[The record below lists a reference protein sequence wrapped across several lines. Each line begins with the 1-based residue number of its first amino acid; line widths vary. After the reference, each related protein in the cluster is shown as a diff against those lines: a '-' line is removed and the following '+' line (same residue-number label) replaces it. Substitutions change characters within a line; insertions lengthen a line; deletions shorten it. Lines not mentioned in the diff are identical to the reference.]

1 MHDRTFILLRC
12 CDFLFCKIS
21 THALTLPVTTTLSA
35 RQTTHLMSV
44 AYAMKTVHLT
54 RSQCVLPMRLRSKT
68 SACFSWA
75 SANAKLTTPFI
86 IQAVVQVRQFNFA
99 VTVTI
104 TLIDNGIND
113 GNDKDCGKGNG
124 PDQCR

>member
-1 MHDRTFILLRC
+1 
-12 CDFLFCKIS
+12 
-21 THALTLPVTTTLSA
+21 
-35 RQTTHLMSV
+35 
-44 AYAMKTVHLT
+44 
-54 RSQCVLPMRLRSKT
+54 MRLRSKT

-104 TLIDNGIND
+104 RLIDDGIND
-113 GNDKDCGKGNG
+113 DNDKDRDHIHSTFLASFFFLQGSLLRRDEL
-124 PDQCR
+124 P